1 MRATRKTRFFA
12 SDLLPAKK
20 TGDRSRVARRERA
33 VRKKNHP
40 KTTLMAGGRGGFLQT
55 GGKRAVR
62 EKQYTTNKQ
71 WSTPKIIFFSQ
82 IHIFTNVCEFV
93 KM

>member
-1 MRATRKTRFFA
+1 
-12 SDLLPAKK
+12 
-20 TGDRSRVARRERA
+20 
-33 VRKKNHP
+33 
-40 KTTLMAGGRGGFLQT
+40 MAGGRGGFLQT